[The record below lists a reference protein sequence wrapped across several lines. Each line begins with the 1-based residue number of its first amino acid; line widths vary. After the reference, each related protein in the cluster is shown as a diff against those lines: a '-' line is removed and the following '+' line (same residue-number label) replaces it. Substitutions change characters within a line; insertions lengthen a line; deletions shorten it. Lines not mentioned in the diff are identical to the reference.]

1 MNYILVIKTIDGREQ
16 EIDTE
21 TTSTELAIDRAN
33 TYVRGGEGIVE
44 YAYLYGIANYAYSY
58 SSCEWEDM

>member
-21 TTSTELAIDRAN
+21 TTSIELAIIRAN

-44 YAYLYGIANYAYSY
+44 YAYLYGTTNYAYSY